1 MTPDTTNYP
10 KICEH
15 RKEWEIFMTVNY
27 LWEFFIDLL
36 EIALFGHLAQIRFEF
51 RNSIIHKTLLWDI
64 TLIVLAFCVFF
75 MNLAHVSSEVVFLI
89 SLLINIIASKIFF
102 SNENIVLIVW
112 NVLFM
117 ILAMLSEEIGILI
130 PIHLFHLEIADLLAG
145 GILRYAST
153 LMYIVFLSFFVFVC
167 CHIDNNKLFL
177 NLTEKLSFF
186 FLSIVYLFI
195 AESILTVT
203 IKLNK
208 LHIPQT
214 FQNQLTIFCIFFLLC
229 YLALLIFIY
238 RLGVSRYKN
247 IEYSRLQQIQQL
259 EKKEFES
266 IHQMNKELRVM
277 KHDLSFHINVI
288 NQLLA
293 EKNYTD
299 LSNYMQQ
306 FKNSLN
312 ASHQIIN
319 SGNSVVDAVLT
330 TYIHEA
336 GQYGIHTE
344 YMIHLPD
351 QLPLSDINLCS
362 LLSNICTNAI
372 EACKQTKE
380 APFFKCVIKPY
391 QNTLF
396 IHAENNGSGQYN
408 IQNGILRS
416 TKNSPDE
423 HGIGLKRIKSIAEAA
438 GGYVTISTK
447 EIFQIDIMIPLDTDK
462 ILGG

>member
-1 MTPDTTNYP
+1 M
-10 KICEH
+10 I
-15 RKEWEIFMTVNY
+15 VNY

-36 EIALFGHLAQIRFEF
+36 EIVLFGYLARTRFTF
-51 RNSIIHKTLLWDI
+51 RTSIKHINLLWYI
-64 TLIVLAFCVFF
+64 SLIVLAFCVFI
-75 MNLAHVSSEVVFLI
+75 MNLAGLNSEIVFLI
-89 SLLINIIASKIFF
+89 SLFLNTIASRIFF
-102 SNENIVLIVW
+102 SDENIFLIIW

-117 ILAMLSEEIGILI
+117 SFAMLSEEIGILV
-130 PIHLFHLEIADLLAG
+130 PIHLFHLKISDLLAG
-145 GILRYAST
+145 GVFRYSIT
-153 LMYIVFLSFFVFVC
+153 LMYIVCLSFFVFLS
-167 CHIDNNKLFL
+167 CHIDNDKLFL
-177 NLTEKLSFF
+177 NLSEKCGFF
-186 FLSIVYLFI
+186 FLSVIYLFI

-203 IKLNK
+203 IKLSRI
-208 LHIPQT
+208 HISQILQT
-214 FQNQLTIFCIFFLLC
+214 QLAIFCIFFLLC

-238 RLGVSRYKN
+238 RLGISRYKN

-319 SGNSVVDAVLT
+319 SGNSVADAVLT

-391 QNTLF
+391 QDTLF

-416 TKNSPDE
+416 TKNSSDE

-462 ILGG
+462 TPGG

>member
-1 MTPDTTNYP
+1 M
-10 KICEH
+10 I
-15 RKEWEIFMTVNY
+15 VNY

-36 EIALFGHLAQIRFEF
+36 EIVLFGYLARTRFTF
-51 RNSIIHKTLLWDI
+51 RTSIKHINLLWYI
-64 TLIVLAFCVFF
+64 SLIVLAFCVFI
-75 MNLAHVSSEVVFLI
+75 MNLAGLNSEIVFLI
-89 SLLINIIASKIFF
+89 SLFLNTIASRIFF
-102 SNENIVLIVW
+102 SDENIFLIIW

-117 ILAMLSEEIGILI
+117 SFAMLSEEIGILV
-130 PIHLFHLEIADLLAG
+130 PIHLFHLKISDLLAG
-145 GILRYAST
+145 GVFRYSIT
-153 LMYIVFLSFFVFVC
+153 LMYIVCLSFFVFLS
-167 CHIDNNKLFL
+167 CHIDNDKLFL
-177 NLTEKLSFF
+177 NLSEKCGFF
-186 FLSIVYLFI
+186 FLSVIYLFI

-203 IKLNK
+203 IKLSRI
-208 LHIPQT
+208 HISQILQT
-214 FQNQLTIFCIFFLLC
+214 QLAIFCIFFLLC

-238 RLGVSRYKN
+238 RLGISRYKN

-319 SGNSVVDAVLT
+319 SGNSVADAVLT

-391 QNTLF
+391 QDTLF

-447 EIFQIDIMIPLDTDK
+447 EIFQIDIMIPLDTDQTP
-462 ILGG
+462 GG